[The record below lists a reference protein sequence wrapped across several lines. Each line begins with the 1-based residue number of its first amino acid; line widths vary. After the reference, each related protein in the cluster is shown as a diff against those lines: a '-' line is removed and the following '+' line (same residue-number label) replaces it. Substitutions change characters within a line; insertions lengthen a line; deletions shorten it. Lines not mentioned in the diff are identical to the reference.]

1 MGATPHRLA
10 DQHLRIG
17 RRQLLDNTIV
27 VHYIAGMDMHE
38 KKPVSWIRVWPT
50 AARVWALPASAMPV
64 AFGTVMAVTVGGASL
79 DFALFLAAL
88 VSMALLHTGANML
101 NDVYDYRN
109 GIDKQVNPASGAVV
123 REWITAR
130 QALQAG
136 VLCLAVGSLI
146 GLYLV
151 ARVGLPILYIGA
163 VGVLIGI
170 LYTWGPWPLKYHA
183 FGVLAVF
190 LDFGILGALGAWT
203 VQTAHLSWVPAVW
216 AVPMSLL
223 VIAILHSN
231 NWRDI
236 CCDTEGRIRT
246 VAGFLGDAGSQAYQR
261 ALLFAPF
268 TIIAL
273 LVLLTHVTG
282 VSPKMPTTFLITL
295 LAVPLAIRLA
305 KTGSRRHDPQQSQ
318 AFAAMDGATA
328 QLNLLFGLL
337 CVAALGLHALTK

>member
-1 MGATPHRLA
+1 MKESCMAPGIDAREKEPVPRMKVWLT
-10 DQHLRIG
+10 
-17 RRQLLDNTIV
+17 
-27 VHYIAGMDMHE
+27 AG
-38 KKPVSWIRVWPT
+38 
-50 AARVWALPASAMPV
+50 RVWALPASIMPV
-64 AFGTVMAVTVGGASL
+64 AFGTVLAITIGPAAF
-79 DFALFLAAL
+79 DFALFLLSL
-88 VSMALLHTGANML
+88 VGMALLHVGANIL

-109 GIDKQVNPASGAVV
+109 GLDKQVNPASGAVV
-123 REWITAR
+123 RRWITPR

-136 VLCLAVGSLI
+136 VTCLTVGSLI
-146 GLYLV
+146 GLYVV
-151 ARVGLPILYIGA
+151 ARIGIPILYIGA

-183 FGVLAVF
+183 FGDLAVF

-203 VQTAHLSWVPAVW
+203 VQTGHLSWVPAVW

-236 CCDTEGRIRT
+236 GSDTDGRIRT
-246 VAGFLGDAGSQAYQR
+246 VASSLGDAGSQAYQR

-268 TIIAL
+268 VLIAL
-273 LVLLTHVTG
+273 LVLLTHVTDI
-282 VSPKMPTTFLITL
+282 SPQMPVTFLITL
-295 LAVPLAIRLA
+295 LALPVALRLA
-305 KTGSRRHDPQQSQ
+305 RTGSQRHDPRKGQ

-337 CVAALGLHALTK
+337 CVAALGLHALIR